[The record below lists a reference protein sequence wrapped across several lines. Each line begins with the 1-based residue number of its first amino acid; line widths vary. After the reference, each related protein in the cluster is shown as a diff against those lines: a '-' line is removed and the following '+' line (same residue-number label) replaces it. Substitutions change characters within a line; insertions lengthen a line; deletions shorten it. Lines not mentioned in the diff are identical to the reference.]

1 MNESEA
7 REAIG
12 IRCQEVLSKVFL
24 AAGELIAQSVMANGN
39 NYQAIYED
47 ARAIVNAVS
56 MELTYFRRG

>member
-12 IRCQEVLSKVFL
+12 IQCQDVLSKVFS
-24 AAGELIAQSVMANGN
+24 AAGELIAQSVTANGD